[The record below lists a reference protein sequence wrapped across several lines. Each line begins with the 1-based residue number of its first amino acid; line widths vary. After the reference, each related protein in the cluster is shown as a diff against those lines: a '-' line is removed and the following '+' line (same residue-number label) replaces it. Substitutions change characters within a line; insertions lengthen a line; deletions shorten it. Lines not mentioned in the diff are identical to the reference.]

1 METLQ
6 KEVNTL
12 PIIAESNLNYEHNI
26 VSAIE
31 YDSIETKTKYKI
43 SFKKDSFAQTIF
55 KSTSFLMLAFIY
67 IMGNSI
73 FNTNSETSIW
83 KFFYSL
89 TLFFDFK
96 EVTIEKKKHKIYD
109 LTVPMPD
116 ELTKRK

>member
-67 IMGNSI
+67 IMGNTI
-73 FNTNSETSIW
+73 FNTSSETSI
-83 KFFYSL
+83 
-89 TLFFDFK
+89 
-96 EVTIEKKKHKIYD
+96 
-109 LTVPMPD
+109 
-116 ELTKRK
+116 